1 MSHITSKLMLSCQE
15 ATFLI
20 AIKSFRRLRLSES
33 LSLRMHLLSCVYCRR
48 FKRQNKII
56 DQGIKDVLHPEH
68 EHLHRLSKEKKKE
81 FQTEI
86 NQLLVGKNSK

>member
-15 ATFLI
+15 ATSLI
-20 AIKSFRRLRLSES
+20 AIKSFRRLRLSEA

-56 DQGIKDVLHPEH
+56 DQGIRDVLHPEH
-68 EHLHRLSKEKKKE
+68 EHLHRLSKEKKEKLRE
-81 FQTEI
+81 MVIQH
-86 NQLLVGKNSK
+86 QAGKKPR